1 MGKVRLELL
10 SWIADTLSVDGSSSE
25 TVLEVQSGENRTVR
39 VILNELALKHP
50 RFGQNVYDAKM
61 RNLSERVLIFLNGR
75 LLALENGLETK
86 LKDGD
91 TLTCL
96 PNIEGG

>member
-10 SWIADTLSVDGSSSE
+10 SWIADTISTDNSSSE
-25 TVLEVQSGENRTVR
+25 ATLEVERRDNQTVR
-39 VILNELALKHP
+39 KILYELAVRYP
-50 RFGQNVYDAKM
+50 RFGQNVFDAKL

-75 LLALENGLETK
+75 LLVLENGLETQ
-86 LKDGD
+86 LQDGD
-91 TLTCL
+91 TLTFL